1 MPTEDVVA
9 VGNMTPALARVS
21 VSKKLTRRLL
31 CGNFNTD
38 AKEYGGLGFG
48 NNCVR
53 VEAIEWNGRPFSIVV
68 QMPPQSM
75 SVFLISR
82 ITQYD

>member
-9 VGNMTPALARVS
+9 VGNMTPVLREGRVG
-21 VSKKLTRRLL
+21 VPHAGHWKEIL
-31 CGNFNTD
+31 NTD

-48 NNCVR
+48 NNGV
-53 VEAIEWNGRPFSIVV
+53 VESEVIEWNGRPFSIAV

-75 SVFLISR
+75 SVFR
-82 ITQYD
+82 FQG